1 MQITLKRGGKV
12 RQNMTYKTKIVIFG
26 KKKKLAGGK
35 VTGQVL
41 LIFYLEVLYTQVS
54 AVL

>member
-12 RQNMTYKTKIVIFG
+12 RQNMTYKTKIVILG
-26 KKKKLAGGK
+26 KKKLAGRK

-41 LIFYLEVLYTQVS
+41 LISYLEVLYTQVS
-54 AVL
+54 AAL